1 MTHIEKGSRQNER
14 INTIIESGWKGDGN
28 AVLEA
33 IENQLSHKSPKQKRE
48 ILSQWNK
55 AVILLQNNTG
65 KADPEFVGQVGD
77 IVDGLNGELKRQRTR
92 GGSGRR
98 RKTKKHTRKIK
109 NRSRARKNR
118 SQHRN

>member
-33 IENQLSHKSPKQKRE
+33 IENQLSHKSTKQKRK
-48 ILSQWNK
+48 ILSQWGK
-55 AVILLQNNTG
+55 AVKLLQNNID
-65 KADPEFVGQVGD
+65 KADPNFVDEVSD
-77 IVDGLNGELKRQRTR
+77 TVHGLTRELKRQRTR